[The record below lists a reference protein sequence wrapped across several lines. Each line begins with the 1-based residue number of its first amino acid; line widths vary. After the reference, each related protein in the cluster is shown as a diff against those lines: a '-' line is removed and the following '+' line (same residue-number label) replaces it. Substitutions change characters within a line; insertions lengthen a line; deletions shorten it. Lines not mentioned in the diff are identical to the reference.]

1 MRSTAQLTSSP
12 HPHQPSQL
20 PGVRGGHS
28 YTLQRETRE
37 GLTRTPERPPL
48 DPFRGGRPAGCGP
61 ADPRPE
67 VAGQSLGTS
76 ITLVASTKALDSLC
90 SLVYARVRR
99 RMTG

>member
-37 GLTRTPERPPL
+37 GLTRTPLGRPF
-48 DPFRGGRPAGCGP
+48 DPFRGGRPA
-61 ADPRPE
+61 AARPTGGGRA
-67 VAGQSLGTS
+67 VPWDFSHARRVNQSS
-76 ITLVASTKALDSLC
+76 
-90 SLVYARVRR
+90 R
-99 RMTG
+99 